1 MTVIAMGREMGS
13 LGKKIAEGVA
23 RKLDLP
29 VIHYE
34 IIDHLSD
41 RSRVRRSHVVRL
53 LDPKDDPSSTLTA
66 DNTLPAIL
74 SAYDILELASL
85 PEGALLRGWG
95 ATALLKDVAHVVR
108 VRITAPAEV
117 RLKTLRKKFP
127 NASADVLR
135 QEMALFDEAHAAIMQ
150 RHFGVDYR
158 DDAGYHLTMDSSTT
172 PINKC
177 VERIVALA
185 REARFEE
192 TAASRNKLASLMT
205 EAHVKALLKLHPPT
219 RDLAIEVAAEGRIV
233 RLAGQVASN
242 DLKARCELV
251 AWRVPGIEGVQN
263 ALAVAA

>member
-53 LDPKDDPSSTLTA
+53 LDPKDDPSSSLTA
-66 DNTLPAIL
+66 DHILPAIL

-95 ATALLKDVAHVVR
+95 ASALLKDVAHVVR
-108 VRITAPAEV
+108 VRITAPDEV

-127 NASADVLR
+127 KAAAEVLR

-158 DDAGYHLTMDSSTT
+158 DDAGYHLTVDSSAT
-172 PINKC
+172 PVTKC
-177 VERIVALA
+177 VARIVALA
-185 REARFEE
+185 REARFGPSVESC
-192 TAASRNKLASLMT
+192 TKLESLMT

-219 RDLAIEVAAEGRIV
+219 RDLAIEVAATGRRV
-233 RLAGQVASN
+233 LLAGRVTSHE
-242 DLKARCELV
+242 LKARCELV

-263 ALAVAA
+263 ALAVA